1 MAKQKKRYGRVYVD
15 LGYVVDLNNEAMV
28 DHARE
33 CLVED
38 LMNMAKY
45 DEYDANIREEVVK
58 GVGKEDIP
66 EFLLEEHTDWAE
78 ETFGK

>member
-1 MAKQKKRYGRVYVD
+1 MAKKKKRYGRVFID
-15 LGYVVDLNNEAMV
+15 MGYVVDLDNEKMVEHAM
-28 DHARE
+28 D

-38 LMNMAKY
+38 LCNMAKY
-45 DEYDANIREEVVK
+45 DEYNANIRIEPAK

-66 EFLLEEHTDWAE
+66 EFLLEEHKDWAE